1 MEFFLMLLV
10 KHAIAD
16 LGIQAQLQNI
26 NKSNYFG
33 NGHIHY
39 LHHGI
44 GTLVMAGLCVPLVP
58 AVLCAIIDYIIHWH
72 IDFTKHKVNKIFN
85 IESRSRAWWWT
96 NVMDQIYTSPHIIIL
111 LYILVHCRF
120 FGWFKIK
127 TCIVLFNCIYY
138 MS

>member
-1 MEFFLMLLV
+1 MEFFLMLLI

-39 LHHGI
+39 LHHGL
-44 GTLVMAGLCVPLVP
+44 GTLVMAGLCLP
-58 AVLCAIIDYIIHWH
+58 AIPAILCAIIDYIIHWH
-72 IDFTKHKVNKIFN
+72 IDYTKHKVNKKLN

-96 NVMDQIYTSPHIIIL
+96 NVMDQILHFTTYYYLAIYFSAL
-111 LYILVHCRF
+111 SF
-120 FGWFKIK
+120 FW
-127 TCIVLFNCIYY
+127 LA
-138 MS
+138 